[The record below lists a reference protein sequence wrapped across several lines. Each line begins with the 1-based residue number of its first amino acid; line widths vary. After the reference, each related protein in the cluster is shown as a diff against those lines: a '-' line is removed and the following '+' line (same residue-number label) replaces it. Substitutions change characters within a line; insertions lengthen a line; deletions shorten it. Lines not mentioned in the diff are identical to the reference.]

1 MTRRVL
7 WMQPGGGDSDIEYA
21 AVDDRALIQGLFHDE
36 GVKDTLAGHLK
47 VTQRAEGPNFSV
59 DVAPGVGFVFG
70 DDVSGQGMYM
80 IGSDA
85 TENVEV
91 PAPPGSGSRTHRVVA
106 QVMDKLHN
114 SGDWATY
121 EWEPVLLEDEG
132 SGTPDVPDSAI
143 SLATV
148 AVSAGQVSVTNEH
161 ITDTRLQ
168 ACLITSKF
176 ALASSANQPPA
187 PYTSEVTWWT
197 DVGCYKVYDGSQ
209 QREIP
214 HRDGGGSAW
223 TTYTPVL
230 TALDTNPTL
239 GSGAVRQGRYI
250 RYGRMV
256 HVEASIIFGSGS
268 NRGAGI
274 YEVSLPVAARQQ
286 ASGRRTGSAYGWDN
300 SLGDWADGVCF
311 INSGATDRVRLSID
325 STVMRAES
333 PPFPWVWGTGD
344 ELGFSIT
351 YEAAS

>member
-59 DVAPGVGFVFG
+59 DVAPGVGFVLG

-114 SGDWATY
+114 SGDWSTY

-148 AVSAGQVSVTNEH
+148 AVAAGQVSVTNEH
-161 ITDTRLQ
+161 ITDTRPQ

-197 DVGCYKVYDGSQ
+197 DVGCFKVWDGSE

-230 TALDTNPTL
+230 TATSSNPNM
-239 GSGAVRQGRYI
+239 GSTATRQGRYI

-256 HVEASIIFGSGS
+256 TVEVSLRFGGTGVS
-268 NRGAGI
+268 AGNGF
-274 YEVSLPVAARQQ
+274 YEVSLPVTARSQ
-286 ASGRRTGSAYGWDN
+286 SIGRRTGSAYTWDN
-300 SLGDWADGVCF
+300 SPASGDFADGVCF
-311 INSGATDRVRLSID
+311 INSGETDKVRLSID
-325 STVMRAES
+325 SNVVS
-333 PPFPWVWGTGD
+333 HNVPWTWAAND
-344 ELGFSIT
+344 ELGFTIT